1 VQKGTY
7 TAVIYSLAIH
17 SLILFI
23 ILVTAKT
30 QQLTVPEIEKTVI
43 KSFLYYAPKSTPQVL
58 VSTTENSQTEKEN
71 DPIIAEPTLS
81 PKDNQAVASMDV
93 QAAENIPEKIEKT
106 LPDKDDSVVTT
117 AIDLPKAT
125 ATMPQPSPEPD
136 PTKRKLDSFTQL
148 QRLRN
153 KLKQSSSTSTRNPN
167 QNYQPASIFN
177 NKIKSVP
184 HSAPVKDEEQER
196 AKNTKDLGA
205 GIAITKGDDGTCSVT
220 QDMTAY
226 GLSEGSST
234 QYFTCGESNFDKSFR
249 EHMKKVKAKLGKTK

>member
-1 VQKGTY
+1 MQKGTY

-17 SLILFI
+17 SLIFFI
-23 ILVTAKT
+23 ILVTAKI
-30 QQLTVPEIEKTVI
+30 QPLAVPETEKKVI

-58 VSTTENSQTEKEN
+58 VSTTENSPSEKEN
-71 DPIIAEPTLS
+71 DPIIAEPALS
-81 PKDNQAVASMDV
+81 PKDNEAAASTGV
-93 QAAENIPEKIEKT
+93 QAAENIPEKIEKS
-106 LPDKDDSVVTT
+106 LSDKDDSVVTT

-125 ATMPQPSPEPD
+125 ATMPLPSPEPV

-153 KLKQSSSTSTRNPN
+153 KLKQSSPTSSNNFN
-167 QNYQPASIFN
+167 QSYQPASIFN
-177 NKIKSVP
+177 NNVKPVP
-184 HSAPVKDEEQER
+184 HSAPVKDQEQER
-196 AKNTKDLGA
+196 AKNTKDMGA

-234 QYFTCGESNFDKSFR
+234 QYFSCGESKFDKSFR
-249 EHMKKVKAKLGKTK
+249 EHMKKVKAKLGKE